1 MTDFQRSGNSFYA
14 SRGEL
19 TPKKIKGGA
28 EMNCRFSL
36 PTVRWEAHVAFF
48 NGLAQF
54 SRQSGTELALVIYL
68 TIILGNSKSTIFK
81 KALNFHIMSLLNER
95 ETRREILSGVRFF

>member
-1 MTDFQRSGNSFYA
+1 
-14 SRGEL
+14 
-19 TPKKIKGGA
+19 
-28 EMNCRFSL
+28 MNCRFSL

-54 SRQSGTELALVIYL
+54 SRQRWYRACVVIYL

-81 KALNFHIMSLLNER
+81 KALNFHIMSLLNKW